1 METQIRV
8 RKGDTC
14 IVVCNNAMYYAIALE
29 DLIAKKGTKNDRYIY
44 PEIFRFIYVAC
55 TSRENAWNWTYSAFK
70 NRTGYD
76 KIYSNH
82 IIGSFIQYRVL
93 PYPMNLIPKE
103 IQKSITEFKTKF
115 KL

>member
-1 METQIRV
+1 METLIRV

-29 DLIAKKGTKNDRYIY
+29 DLIATKETKNDRYIY
-44 PEIFRFIYVAC
+44 PDIFRFIYVAC
-55 TSRENAWNWTYSAFK
+55 VSRNTTWAYSSFIT
-70 NRTGYD
+70 RTGYD

-82 IIGSFIQYRVL
+82 MTGSFIQYRVL

>member
-14 IVVCNNAMYYAIALE
+14 VVSCNNNLYYALALE
-29 DLIAKKGTKNDRYIY
+29 DFIGRKDKGEDQYQY
-44 PEIFRFIYVAC
+44 PSIFRFIFVNSVSGRY
-55 TSRENAWNWTYSAFK
+55 NWTYSSFK
-70 NRTGYD
+70 RRIEYD
-76 KIYSNH
+76 KIVSDH
-82 IIGSFIQYRVL
+82 ITGQYVHSRVL
-93 PYPMNLIPKE
+93 PYSMNLLPKE

>member
-14 IVVCNNAMYYAIALE
+14 VVACDNSLIYAIALE
-29 DLIAKKGTKNDRYIY
+29 DFIGRKKYKEDYYEY
-44 PEIFRFIYVAC
+44 PSIFRFISVDSVS
-55 TSRENAWNWTYSAFK
+55 TRWSWTYSSFK
-70 NRTGYD
+70 RRLEYD
-76 KIYSNH
+76 KIYSDH
-82 IIGSFIQYRVL
+82 ITGQYVHSRIL
-93 PYPMNLIPKE
+93 AYPMNLLSKE

>member
-14 IVVCNNAMYYAIALE
+14 IIASDNSLIYAIALE
-29 DLIAKKGTKNDRYIY
+29 DFIGVKKDGEDHYEY
-44 PEIFRFIYVAC
+44 PSIFRFMSVDIVSAKWGWIY
-55 TSRENAWNWTYSAFK
+55 SSFK
-70 NRTGYD
+70 RRIGYD
-76 KIYSNH
+76 KIQSDH
-82 IIGSFIQYRVL
+82 ITGKYVHSRVVA
-93 PYPMNLIPKE
+93 YPTNLLSKE